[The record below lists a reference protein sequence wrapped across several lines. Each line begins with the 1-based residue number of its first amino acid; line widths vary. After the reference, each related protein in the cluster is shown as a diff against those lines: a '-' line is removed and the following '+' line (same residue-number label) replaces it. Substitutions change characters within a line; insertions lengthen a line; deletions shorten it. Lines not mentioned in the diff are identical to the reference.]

1 MDEKVREQIIPKMT
15 LQQIVENC
23 IKHGFHDTDVKM
35 EISLTGVWNPKCWYI
50 RIKDNGSGADAEKLI
65 AVKQRLADVK
75 RMYADNSV
83 PIEAEMGGIG
93 LTNTYAR
100 CLLLYE
106 NDLIFEADNVA
117 EGGFEVTVGRKHSP
131 EPSDDEPI

>member
-1 MDEKVREQIIPKMT
+1 
-15 LQQIVENC
+15 
-23 IKHGFHDTDVKM
+23 
-35 EISLTGVWNPKCWYI
+35 VWNPKCWYI
-50 RIKDNGSGADAEKLI
+50 RIKDNGSGADVEKLM

-100 CLLLYE
+100 CLLLYQE
-106 NDLIFEADNVA
+106 DLIFEADNVP
-117 EGGFEVTVGRKHSP
+117 EGGFEVTVGKKHSP
-131 EPSDDEPI
+131 VPIDDVTN